1 MTELKG
7 RTALVTGGA
16 VGIGRGIALGL
27 ASAGADVAITYRTH
41 DGEQVA
47 DEIRSLGRRACALE
61 LDATS
66 SAAVAEVVDAA
77 ADGLGGR
84 IDILVNNGG
93 GLIARQPVAEMTDEH
108 WHRVIDLNLTSAFFC
123 SREALRRMPEGGRIV
138 NISSQASRDGGGAGA
153 VAYAASKAGMNGF
166 TRGLAKEVAP
176 RGITVNAVA
185 PGLILDTPFHPT
197 FTPKEAQEAT
207 IARIP
212 VGRPGLPADV
222 AGLVLYLASP
232 EAGFVTGCV
241 IDVNGGIVFA

>member
-1 MTELKG
+1 MTDLKG

-16 VGIGRGIALGL
+16 VGIGRGIALEL
-27 ASAGADVAITYRTH
+27 ACAGADVAITYRSH
-41 DGEQVA
+41 DGDEVA
-47 DEIRSLGRRACALE
+47 GEIRALGRQACALE

-66 SAAVAEVVDAA
+66 GPAVADAVGRA
-77 ADGLGGR
+77 AEALGR
-84 IDILVNNGG
+84 HIDILVNNAG
-93 GLIARQPVAEMTDEH
+93 GLVARQPVAEMTDEH
-108 WHRVIDLNLTSAFFC
+108 WHTVIDLNLSSCFYC
-123 SREALRRMPEGGRIV
+123 SREALRHMPEGGRIV
-138 NISSQASRDGGGAGA
+138 NVSSQASRDGGGAGA
-153 VAYAASKAGMNGF
+153 TAYAASKAGMNGF
-166 TRGLAKEVAP
+166 TRGLAKEVAD

-222 AGLVLYLASP
+222 AALVLYLASP

-241 IDVNGGIVFA
+241 IDVNGGIVLT

>member
-1 MTELKG
+1 MTDLKG

-16 VGIGRGIALGL
+16 VGIGRGIALEL
-27 ASAGADVAITYRTH
+27 ATAGADVAVTYRSH
-41 DGEQVA
+41 SGEEVA
-47 DEIRSLGRRACALE
+47 DEIRALGRRSSAFE

-66 SAAVAEVVDAA
+66 GADVVDVVARA
-77 ADGLGGR
+77 SEVLGGR
-84 IDILVNNGG
+84 IDILINNAG
-93 GLIARQPVAEMTDEH
+93 GLVARQPVDAMTDDH
-108 WHRVIDLNLTSAFFC
+108 WHHVIDLNLSSCFYC
-123 SREALRRMPEGGRIV
+123 SREALRHMPDGGRIV
-138 NISSQASRDGGGAGA
+138 NVSSQASRDGGGTGA

-166 TRGLAKEVAP
+166 TRGLAKEVAA

-222 AGLVLYLASP
+222 AGLVLYLVAP

-241 IDVNGGIVFA
+241 IDINGGIVLT